1 MGENI
6 DRRQALLGALAG
18 ATLLALRPRSAE
30 AQAEGPTFFASS
42 FQQEQLERQK
52 VTAVDELINGFWNQP
67 RVREHITKA
76 FFDGT
81 QDPSEIRRFLL
92 QESRMYLPTVDKSA
106 EVLRKYSEK
115 LTELSRQIPEQRYGL
130 FLDGDEQALY
140 VLQNA
145 GQNRIQFIKAY
156 PTSTSREAWSN
167 NPNSAGTPLGLHYIA
182 EGRKGMLGEVVA
194 PALRNSRYEVKIP
207 FSEKGKTIR
216 KTFVTDLFGRR
227 VQIPTIITS
236 AFLLVGPTTP
246 PTRAILM
253 HGTNKVHM
261 LGKPDSGGCIRL
273 SNVDSYDLANYVD
286 IKMGKLLEY
295 GKKMP
300 DVRSGTPVMIAATKA
315 RPGMAPIPEATS
327 VNPPVRRDTSD
338 TYRPR
343 PRRWNE

>member
-1 MGENI
+1 MYI
-6 DRRQALLGALAG
+6 
-18 ATLLALRPRSAE
+18 
-30 AQAEGPTFFASS
+30 PTPEKSS
-42 FQQEQLERQK
+42 
-52 VTAVDELINGFWNQP
+52 
-67 RVREHITKA
+67 
-76 FFDGT
+76 
-81 QDPSEIRRFLL
+81 
-92 QESRMYLPTVDKSA
+92 
-106 EVLRKYSEK
+106 EVLQKYRDS
-115 LTELSRQIPEQRYGL
+115 LTGLAAHIPEQKFGF

-145 GQNRIQFIKAY
+145 GQNKIQFTKAY
-156 PTSTSREAWSN
+156 PTSTSKEAWSSK
-167 NPNSAGTPLGLHYIA
+167 PNSAGTPLGLHYIA

-207 FSEKGKTIR
+207 FSEKGKTIQ
-216 KTFVTDLFGRR
+216 KIFATDLLGRK

-246 PTRAILM
+246 PTRAIFM

-300 DVRSGTPVMIAATKA
+300 EVRSGTPVMIAATKE
-315 RPGMAPIPEATS
+315 RPGMAPIPEAAS
-327 VNPPVRRDTSD
+327 ANPPVRRDTSD